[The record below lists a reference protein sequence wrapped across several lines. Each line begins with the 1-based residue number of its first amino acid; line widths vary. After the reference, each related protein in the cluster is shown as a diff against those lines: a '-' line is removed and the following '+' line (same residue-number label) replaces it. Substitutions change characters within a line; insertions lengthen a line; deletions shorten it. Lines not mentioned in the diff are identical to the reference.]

1 MDEGVLVL
9 SQAASLN
16 IEDISGGN
24 RKVEEVV
31 TDLYA
36 RLRPSL
42 LSYSY
47 YLVGSSCEAE
57 DLIQIAFLRLF
68 DQLSQRNEIKNL
80 RAWLFRVVHNLA
92 IENARQSDRRA
103 SLLRNWLTDR
113 ETAAGHSSAEEDLIK
128 RERIESSLAILNE
141 RERHALLL
149 RAEGLSYLE
158 IADILQ
164 TSVKSVSVYL
174 ARGLKKFES
183 KQ

>member
-1 MDEGVLVL
+1 MDESVLL
-9 SQAASLN
+9 LPQAFSLN
-16 IEDISGGN
+16 VEELHGGN

-31 TDLYA
+31 ADLYA

-68 DQLSQRNEIKNL
+68 DQLNQRTDIKNV
-80 RAWLFRVVHNLA
+80 RAWLYRVVHNLA
-92 IENARQSDRRA
+92 VEHAKQSDRRT
-103 SLLRNWLTDR
+103 SLLRGWFTERD
-113 ETAAGHSSAEEDLIK
+113 TSSALASVEENLIK
-128 RERIESSLAILNE
+128 REQIESCLALLSE
-141 RERHALLL
+141 RERHALML
-149 RAEGLSYLE
+149 RAEGLSYSE
-158 IADILQ
+158 IAEILQ